1 MDSGNDLY
9 FTHHAGTPFTQPREE
24 IEIHSRGGKL
34 ECDAEVVL
42 AFHREV
48 KPQDQVIPKT
58 NLLHPLED
66 ASPATRSIK

>member
-1 MDSGNDLY
+1 MDSGNDVY
-9 FTHHAGTPFTQPREE
+9 FTHHAGTPFTQPGKFE
-24 IEIHSRGGKL
+24 IN
-34 ECDAEVVL
+34 AEVVL
-42 AFHREV
+42 AFHRRV